1 VPKSTAIIYSQTLRQ
16 VQSLVEERTAQ
27 LQGSLEVQLDCTKT
41 RQQVD
46 QLRQLNHLKDEFID
60 SLSHELKTS
69 DQDETGDL
77 YVTSTGTAKRA
88 SGSVPGNLEQQCQ
101 EINLIT
107 DLLKPR
113 N

>member
-1 VPKSTAIIYSQTLRQ
+1 

-27 LQGSLEVQLDCTKT
+27 LQGSLEVQARLYEKT
-41 RQQVD
+41 RQQID

-69 DQDETGDL
+69 DQNETGNL

-88 SGSVPGNLEQQCQ
+88 SGSVSGNLEQQCTQ
-101 EINLIT
+101 EKL
-107 DLLKPR
+107 DY
-113 N
+113 